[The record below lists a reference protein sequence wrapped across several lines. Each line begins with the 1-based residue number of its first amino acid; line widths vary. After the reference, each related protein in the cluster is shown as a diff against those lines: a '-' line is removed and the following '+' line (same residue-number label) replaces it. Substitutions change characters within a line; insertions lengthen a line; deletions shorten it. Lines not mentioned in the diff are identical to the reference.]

1 MDVFTRSAV
10 IAGNGDD
17 GDLPSLVD
25 GVRAGRPAAVER
37 LAARVRAQVHAWAS
51 RITHDA
57 DAADD
62 VTQVV
67 LIGLERRVRRFNG
80 RSRFSTWLF
89 AVTRNVALSHVRR
102 DERRSE
108 LLKREIPL
116 SLGPAEAEPDDPD
129 AARLAALVLKYFD
142 ELPRRQRQ
150 IFELADVRGWSPA
163 EIARELGMQQV
174 TVRAHLFRAR
184 KTIRERMLEHHERLL
199 KEYIS

>member
-17 GDLPSLVD
+17 DNDLPALVD
-25 GVRAGRPAAVER
+25 GVRAGRPAAIER
-37 LAARVRAQVHAWAS
+37 LAARVRAQVHAWAA
-51 RITHDA
+51 RFTGDA

-67 LIGLERRVRRFNG
+67 LIGLERRVRRFDG

-89 AVTRNVALSHVRR
+89 AVTRNVALSHRRR
-102 DERRSE
+102 DERRAA
-108 LLKREIPL
+108 LLERQALTGVDSVE
-116 SLGPAEAEPDDPD
+116 SDGDPD
-129 AARLAALVLKYFD
+129 AARLAALVLRYFD
-142 ELPRRQRQ
+142 DLPRRQRQ

-184 KTIRERMLEHHERLL
+184 KTIRERMLEQHERLL
-199 KEYIS
+199 KEYTS